1 MVYGEAQLYGRLQ
14 PADKDCGARSLRA
27 KPGEHCRDRERKAG
41 TGERRQ
47 SFTAFGQRMSSLMQ
61 QNKFNASASIQTE
74 ATSRSLIKLM
84 HNKELGRWRMNEVN
98 ASVR

>member
-1 MVYGEAQLYGRLQ
+1 MGKLSFTADCSRLTRIAA
-14 PADKDCGARSLRA
+14 PGHCARRLASIV
-27 KPGEHCRDRERKAG
+27 GDREQKAG